1 MFAGIGM
8 SSNKIRYFVS
18 IYFNIF
24 FMLTA
29 DVGQLVPGGFE
40 SPFLE
45 AFYIKVCVCF
55 KFVKGILLVSLIFN
69 ILYG

>member
-29 DVGQLVPGGFE
+29 DVCQLIPGGFE
-40 SPFLE
+40 ALFLE
-45 AFYIKVCVCF
+45 AFYIKGCVCF
-55 KFVKGILLVSLIFN
+55 KFAKGILLVSLILN
-69 ILYG
+69 II